1 MTIKRTYSFE
11 ERVRVLTLAMSE
23 REVSLDKPC
32 AATRLQEMEYE
43 VNGESLRLS
52 AQAHLLE
59 IELPLG
65 VELPEGFAAPLGSP
79 LRVQLQR
86 LDSSDPS
93 ASQWYHG
100 VWAAEG
106 LLMVALP
113 PAAPRIPG
121 EKKGPLGFRA
131 R

>member
-23 REVSLDKPC
+23 GEIALDKLC

-43 VNGESLRLS
+43 VVGENLRLS

-65 VELPEGFAAPLGSP
+65 VELPEGFEAPLGSP

-86 LDSSDPS
+86 LDSANPS
-93 ASQWYHG
+93 ESQWYHG

-113 PAAPRIPG
+113 PGDSRPSG
-121 EKKGPLGFRA
+121 EKKGPLGFRP